1 MPIRYEP
8 VVSNKICYGT
18 PDGQILGELDSIPSV
33 ELSAEAE
40 QYVNV
45 PAFSQMEF
53 SGSFKIVSNN
63 ERKMHGKPLMRG
75 RLRLRA
81 LLKRI
86 RKPKRRDRGKGG
98 YHGRI

>member
-8 VVSNKICYGT
+8 VVPNKICYGT
-18 PDGQILGELDSIPSV
+18 SDGQILGELGSVSSV

-45 PAFSQMEF
+45 PAFSQMGF

-63 ERKMHGKPLMRG
+63 ERKMHGKPLRRG
-75 RLRLRA
+75 RKGIRTLLRKA
-81 LLKRI
+81 L
-86 RKPKRRDRGKGG
+86 KPCKRRNRRE
-98 YHGRI
+98 YGRI

>member
-1 MPIRYEP
+1 MIRYEP

-18 PDGQILGELDSIPSV
+18 SDGQILGELGSISSV
-33 ELSAEAE
+33 ELEAEAD

-45 PAFSQMEF
+45 PAFSQF
-53 SGSFKIVSNN
+53 HGSFKIESNN
-63 ERKMHGKPLMRG
+63 ERKMRGKPLMRG
-75 RLRLRA
+75 RSGIRT

-86 RKPKRRDRGKGG
+86 RKRRDRGKGG

>member
-8 VVSNKICYGT
+8 VVSNKIYYGT
-18 PDGQILGELDSIPSV
+18 SDGQILGELGSVSSV

-45 PAFSQMEF
+45 PAFSQF
-53 SGSFKIVSNN
+53 SGSFKMVSNN
-63 ERKMHGKPLMRG
+63 ERKMHGKPLRRG
-75 RLRLRA
+75 RSGLRA

-86 RKPKRRDRGKGG
+86 RKRRDRGKGG